1 MTTAFVLS
9 GGGSLGAV
17 QVGMLQALEERGVRP
32 DLLVGTSAGAVN
44 SAYLADR
51 GMSPDTLSDL
61 AHVWQRLRRQDVF
74 PVDPVRHLLALRGTQ
89 TSLCSNDS
97 FRRLLARQLSSRR
110 LEDAAIP
117 VHLVATEV
125 LSGKEVLLSSGT
137 AVDAALASTAIPAV
151 FPPVAVDGTLLW
163 DGGIADNAAISQAL
177 RLGADRVFVLPAG
190 VACAL
195 DQPPRGALANAL
207 HALSVLI
214 EQRLIVEVAYLADQA
229 ELHVLPPLCPLGVAS
244 FDFRHGAELIDRAH
258 RATRAWLA
266 GGGTRQP
273 RPERF
278 LSLHHDHAAPG
289 GHRQDHHC
297 GDPVTGHQSAVA

>member
-17 QVGMLQALEERGVRP
+17 QVGMLQALDELGIRP

-44 SAYLADR
+44 AAYLAGR
-51 GMSPDTLSDL
+51 GMNAETLADL
-61 AHVWQRLRRQDVF
+61 AGVWARLRRQDVF
-74 PVDPVRHLLALRGTQ
+74 PTDPVRHLLALRGTQ

-97 FRRLLARQLSSRR
+97 LRRLVRAHLPYHR

-125 LSGKEVLLSSGT
+125 LSGREVLLSSGD
-137 AVDAALASTAIPAV
+137 AVDAVLASAAIPAV
-151 FPPVAVDGTLLW
+151 FPPVTVDGRPLW

-177 RLGADRVFVLPAG
+177 ALGADRVFVLPAG

-195 DQPPRGALANAL
+195 DQPPRGVLASAL

-214 EQRLIVEVAYLADQA
+214 EQRLIVEVAYLADRA
-229 ELHVLPPLCPLGVAS
+229 DLHVLPPLCPLGVAS
-244 FDFRHGAELIDRAH
+244 FDFRHGAELIDRAR
-258 RATRAWLA
+258 RASRDWLA
-266 GGGTRQP
+266 EGGTRLP

-278 LSLHHDHAAPG
+278 LSLHH
-289 GHRQDHHC
+289 HRS
-297 GDPVTGHQSAVA
+297 GSPKVAVISPSKSA